1 MGLDITG
8 IMDTGTGAIADTDM
22 AIVKGMKEGDQNMIR
37 IMILI
42 TIITTTII
50 TVMDLW
56 KDPCIIGQIK

>member
-8 IMDTGTGAIADTDM
+8 IMDTGTGAIADTD
-22 AIVKGMKEGDQNMIR
+22 IVKVVKAGDQNMIR

-56 KDPCIIGQIK
+56 KGHCITGQIK